1 MSSNKVKFGL
11 KNVHIAKQTVTDGV
25 YSYAVPV
32 ALPGAVSMTLDAQGE
47 VTPFYA
53 DDVVYYRSTANNGYS
68 GSLEIAYLPDWFRK
82 DILQEEMDIHNVLVE
97 KADKNEDVRFAMLFE
112 FQGDVKAV
120 RHVVYNISASRPSTS
135 SQTKE
140 AATSPVTESINIQAD
155 PRDDD
160 LVKARTSDTTDNAT
174 YNNWY
179 SAVYIPTLRA
189 S

>member
-1 MSSNKVKFGL
+1 M
-11 KNVHIAKQTVTDGV
+11 
-25 YSYAVPV
+25 
-32 ALPGAVSMTLDAQGE
+32 
-47 VTPFYA
+47 
-53 DDVVYYRSTANNGYS
+53 
-68 GSLEIAYLPDWFRK
+68 PDWFRE
-82 DILQEEMDIHNVLVE
+82 DILQEELDIHNVLVE

-120 RHVVYNISASRPSTS
+120 RHVVYNVSASRPSTS

-140 AATSPVTESINIQAD
+140 ATTSPVTESINIQAD

-160 LVKARTSDTTDNAT
+160 LVKARTSDTTDNST
-174 YNNWY
+174 YNSWY